1 MLLRNGA
8 SLATLPGTTTTYTD
22 QSAEPDH
29 PYEYAVRLGGSE
41 SSSAEVTA
49 TIRTPKA
56 PRLSKARIAG
66 TIDVKR
72 TYVTENY
79 TNRAVGDVER
89 DRWIFRPRC
98 DTGPCAVRVDLLIN
112 GQSSFITL
120 TYRSGTYRG
129 TATKNSL
136 TRCGSTKEHV
146 QSTVAITLHTTKARF
161 VVGQWQAVRVQGTYV
176 VHDASTAQCAPG
188 FATTTISGKVPGT

>member
-1 MLLRNGA
+1 MRPRVAAALIAGLALALTTVDCTGGASAPAATHSPSPPAAPHIVELDAKALNAVTVELTWVAAGPTASSYVLLRNGA

-72 TYVTENY
+72 
-79 TNRAVGDVER
+79 
-89 DRWIFRPRC
+89 
-98 DTGPCAVRVDLLIN
+98 
-112 GQSSFITL
+112 
-120 TYRSGTYRG
+120 
-129 TATKNSL
+129 
-136 TRCGSTKEHV
+136 
-146 QSTVAITLHTTKARF
+146 
-161 VVGQWQAVRVQGTYV
+161 
-176 VHDASTAQCAPG
+176 
-188 FATTTISGKVPGT
+188 